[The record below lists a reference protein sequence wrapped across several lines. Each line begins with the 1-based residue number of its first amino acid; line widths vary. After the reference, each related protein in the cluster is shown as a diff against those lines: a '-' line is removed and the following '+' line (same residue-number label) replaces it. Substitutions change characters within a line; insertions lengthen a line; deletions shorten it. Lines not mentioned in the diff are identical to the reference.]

1 MSHVMLISRVYLV
14 GSSSVQTFGSML
26 LLGVSVSVFWMRLN
40 IRICRLGKAV
50 LSVDFPPPP
59 SVRMGSIPSVENK
72 KVGEVRL

>member
-50 LSVDFPPPP
+50 LSVDFPPPAL
-59 SVRMGSIPSVENK
+59 SENGQHP
-72 KVGEVRL
+72 VC